1 MFLHCLKYELKTG
14 LREKNM
20 IIWLILFPI
29 VLGTL
34 FKIAFSSVYEKN
46 TLFRSIPAAVVETA
60 ENPYFRSAAEAVS
73 EGDKALLDITYTDE
87 QTALDLLKEKKI
99 SGVIYAGES
108 VSLTV
113 GGSGMQESMLKSFIE
128 QYSIYETVIRQTAEQ
143 NPAGLP
149 QVTEALSAD
158 VNACREIPVTEG
170 NTDPFIQYFYNL
182 IAMVA
187 IFGSVCGLH
196 IAADYQ
202 ANMSQL
208 GARRSSAPVKNF
220 TARLAALT
228 GTNLTQSVCMICC
241 VSFLAFVLKID
252 FGSRLPLVYLA
263 AVLGGCL
270 GVAMGFF
277 FGALGKMSI
286 NAKVGISMSFSM
298 TCCFLSGLMIGDI
311 KATIAEK
318 APWINAVNPAAV
330 ISDSFYCLNLYSDL
344 QRFGTKIVTMLIL
357 TAVFTLLG
365 IILSRRKQYA
375 SI

>member
-1 MFLHCLKYELKTG
+1 MFLHCLKCELKTG

-34 FKIAFSSVYEKN
+34 FKIALGSIYEKD
-46 TLFRSIPAAVVETA
+46 TLFRAIPAAVVETA

-73 EGDKALLDITYTDE
+73 GGDDALLDLTYTDE
-87 QTALDLLKEKKI
+87 QTALDLLKKKEI
-99 SGVIYAGES
+99 SGIFYAGDT

-113 GGSGMQESMLKSFIE
+113 GGSGTSESILKSFAE
-128 QYSIYETVIRQTAEQ
+128 QYSISEAVIRKTAEQ
-143 NPAGLP
+143 HPENLPA
-149 QVTEALSAD
+149 VTKALSAE
-158 VNACREIPVTEG
+158 NTACRRVPLTDG
-170 NTDPFIQYFYNL
+170 NTDPFISFFYNL

-187 IFGSVCGLH
+187 MLGSTSGLH
-196 IAADYQ
+196 VATNYQ

-208 GARRSSAPVKNF
+208 GARRNCAPVPNF
-220 TARLAALT
+220 IARAAALT
-228 GTNLTQSVCMICC
+228 GTVLTQSFCMICC

-252 FGSRLPLVYLA
+252 FGSRLPLVYTA
-263 AVLGGCL
+263 AILGGCL

-277 FGALGKMSI
+277 IGAIGRMSFA
-286 NAKVGISMSFSM
+286 AKVGISMTFSM
-298 TCCFLSGLMIGDI
+298 TCCFLSGLMISEM
-311 KATIAEK
+311 KAVLEEK
-318 APWINAVNPAAV
+318 VPWVNAVNPAAV

-344 QRFGTKIVTMLIL
+344 HRFCVKIVTMLIL

-365 IILSRRKQYA
+365 IILSGRKQYA